1 MPPHVGNVKDFQ
13 ISMSN
18 ADMIAVSIVTAPKK
32 PENKNRIA
40 ASKSSARRNNAAARA
55 PAAADDRPTRESA
68 PRKRGRA
75 PNDDDDEDRPRPR
88 KRGRVRRDHPEPP
101 PERAV
106 INEAPTQV
114 LDLFVWGTGKY
125 GELGL
130 GSERAYCRECKQ
142 PRRNFNMSGNG
153 PGIVHI
159 ATGSYHAAA
168 LTKDNR
174 ILTWGQ
180 SERGQLGR
188 DSVWDG
194 PATRSGLNPREAN
207 GLPVSPDSFP
217 PNTIFTQLAC
227 GEGTTF
233 ALTNTGDIYGWG
245 SFRVSRRSCIQYIRK
260 SISNFFFFF

>member
-1 MPPHVGNVKDFQ
+1 MPPHVCNIKDVQ
-13 ISMSN
+13 ISRSN
-18 ADMIAVSIVTAPKK
+18 ADMIAVPIAIAPKNFAA
-32 PENKNRIA
+32 ENRIA
-40 ASKSSARRNNAAARA
+40 ASKASTRRDNSSARA
-55 PAAADDRPTRESA
+55 PAAAADDRPTRESA
-68 PRKRGRA
+68 PRKRVRA
-75 PNDDDDEDRPRPR
+75 PNDDDDDGRPRPR
-88 KRGRVRRDHPEPP
+88 KRGRVRRDPPEPP

-114 LDLFVWGTGKY
+114 LDLFVWGSGKY

-153 PGIVHI
+153 PGVVHI

-188 DSVWDG
+188 DSVWEG
-194 PATRSGLNPREAN
+194 LATPSGLNPREAN
-207 GLPVSPDSFP
+207 GLPVSPDYFP
-217 PNTIFTQLAC
+217 PNTVYSTRL
-227 GEGTTF
+227 
-233 ALTNTGDIYGWG
+233 W
-245 SFRVSRRSCIQYIRK
+245 RRHDVCPDQYRGYIWMG
-260 SISNFFFFF
+260 II